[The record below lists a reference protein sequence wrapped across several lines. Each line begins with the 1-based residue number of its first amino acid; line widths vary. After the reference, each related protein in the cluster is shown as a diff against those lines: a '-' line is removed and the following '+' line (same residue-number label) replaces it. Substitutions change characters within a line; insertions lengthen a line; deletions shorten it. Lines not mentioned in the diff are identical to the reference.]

1 MPLFLAEVRK
11 RTPAGT
17 AAVREKVAKVKEE
30 EILLPPGL
38 DAEETNDQKWAATKP
53 GAMEAKA
60 GKPDGALLLVAEGQP
75 KPRVRVMR
83 AEMDGGV
90 VVKEMSETAVLERL
104 ERDLVELEKKFV

>member
-1 MPLFLAEVRK
+1 MLLRFLTRA
-11 RTPAGT
+11 TGYADF
-17 AAVREKVAKVKEE
+17 
-30 EILLPPGL
+30 

-90 VVKEMSETAVLERL
+90 VVKEMSENTVLERL
-104 ERDLVELEKKFV
+104 ERGLIALEKERLKNSK